1 MQEYS
6 IYRDNARD
14 EGEKMKV
21 KYKNLRTRKYTRLA
35 EIRFDI
41 EFLENLIADHGK
53 DSAAKNYTKKCESDL
68 ILAREMHEVFKIINN
83 L

>member
-21 KYKNLRTRKYTRLA
+21 KYKNANLGVRNYKHLSQ
-35 EIRFDI
+35 IKCDI
-41 EFLENLIADHGK
+41 EYLENLVAN
-53 DSAAKNYTKKCESDL
+53 AAKKYKRDL
-68 ILAREMHEVFKIINN
+68 NLAREMYEVFKMIYDV
-83 L
+83 

>member
-21 KYKNLRTRKYTRLA
+21 KYQNLRTRKYTRLA
-35 EIRFDI
+35 EIKFDI
-41 EFLENLIADHGK
+41 GFLQELIADHGK

-68 ILAREMHEVFKIINN
+68 ILAREVHRAFKIIHNV
-83 L
+83 

>member
-21 KYKNLRTRKYTRLA
+21 IYKYLRDCEYTNLNQIKADIKYLKIMVADGRKGFKYDLKIARRA
-35 EIRFDI
+35 RK
-41 EFLENLIADHGK
+41 EF
-53 DSAAKNYTKKCESDL
+53 KKL
-68 ILAREMHEVFKIINN
+68 
-83 L
+83 